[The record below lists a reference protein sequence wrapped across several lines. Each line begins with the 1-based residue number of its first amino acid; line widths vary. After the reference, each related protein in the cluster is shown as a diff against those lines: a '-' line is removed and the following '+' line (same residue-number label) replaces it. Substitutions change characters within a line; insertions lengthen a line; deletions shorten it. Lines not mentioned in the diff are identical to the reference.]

1 MSATPDLVILNGAV
15 LTFDDA
21 TPRAEALA
29 VRGGRIAA
37 LGSTSDIR
45 AMAGPETRVIDAEGG
60 TVMPGIID
68 SHVHLFGGSVELGY
82 LDLGG
87 LQGDDAVI
95 PAVRARSAEEPDS
108 PLLFGVQADYAMFG
122 EGHRTTRHDLDRV
135 MPDRPFAMF
144 AADHHTIWANTRALE
159 AAGLLQGGA
168 TEPGSEIVMGKDGLA
183 EGELREPGAYGPVL
197 AMTPHGGRDL
207 AGLVTGK
214 DPVPA
219 ATAAER
225 ARDLDALRRGLAHCA
240 SYGITGLH
248 NMDGNFYTMELLAEL
263 EANGE
268 LPCRTEVPF
277 HFKAVDG
284 LDRFAEAEEM
294 RSRWA
299 SDRLWCNRVKM
310 FMDGV
315 IESRTALMLRP
326 YPGSELSGDA
336 VFEPEAFNAACIEAD
351 ARGFQIATHAIGDL
365 AVRRTLDGYAAA
377 RAANGARDARHRVEH
392 IETLDPADL
401 PRFRELGVVAS
412 YQPGHA
418 PCGHIFPLEALGP
431 HLHED
436 QKPLAYAWQTLREA
450 GNPVCFSTDWPVIKL
465 DPMATLRAA
474 IAPVAMPDPWGDQR
488 QSLIDALR
496 SMTADNAW
504 LEFSETRKGQL
515 RPGMAADIVVMR
527 DDLEGMAPDTAEQT
541 GAAVT
546 ICGGE
551 VTFTA

>member
-1 MSATPDLVILNGAV
+1 MSDAPELVILNGAV
-15 LTFDDA
+15 LTFHHA
-21 TPRAEALA
+21 QPRAEAVA
-29 VRGGRIAA
+29 VRGGTVLAV
-37 LGSTSDIR
+37 GTTSEIR
-45 AMAGPETRVIDAEGG
+45 ALAGPHTREVDAAGG

-95 PAVRARSAEEPDS
+95 PVVRARSAEEPDS
-108 PLLFGVQADYAMFG
+108 RLLFGVQADYAMFG
-122 EGHRTTRHDLDRV
+122 QGHRTTRHDLDRV

-144 AADHHTIWANTRALE
+144 SADHHTIWANTRALE
-159 AAGLLQGGA
+159 AAGLLEGGA
-168 TEPGSEIVMGKDGLA
+168 TEPGSEIVMGEDGLA
-183 EGELREPGAYGPVL
+183 EGELREPGAYAKVL
-197 AMTPHGGRDL
+197 SMTPHGGRDL

-214 DPVPA
+214 DPEPA
-219 ATAAER
+219 ATPAER

-240 SYGITGLH
+240 AYGITGLH

-268 LPCRTEVPF
+268 LSCRTEVPF

-284 LDRFAEAEEM
+284 PDRFAEAEEM
-294 RSRWA
+294 RARWA

-326 YPGSELSGDA
+326 YPVSDLSGDA
-336 VFEPEAFNAACIEAD
+336 VFEPDAFNAACVEAD

-377 RAANGARDARHRVEH
+377 RAANGVRDARHRIEH

-401 PRFRELGVVAS
+401 PRFHELGVVAS

-418 PCGHIFPLEALGP
+418 PFGHIFPPEALAP
-431 HLHED
+431 HLHDD
-436 QKPLAYAWQTLREA
+436 QTALAYAWQTLRDE
-450 GNPVCFSTDWPVIKL
+450 GNAVCFSTDWPVIKL

-474 IAPVAMPDPWGDQR
+474 VAPLSMPAPWRDQR
-488 QSLIDALR
+488 QTLMDALR

-504 LEFSETRKGQL
+504 LEFSEARKGRL
-515 RPGMAADIVVMR
+515 APGMAADIVVMR
-527 DDLEGMAPDTAEQT
+527 DDLEAMDPERFEET

-546 ICGGE
+546 ICGGA
-551 VTFTA
+551 VTYAA